1 MLTRNILVECDP
13 FFQKKKR
20 HNGTNLLTIRVE
32 LPVALRLIVHTT
44 GLEELTLGAAFP
56 SCFFG
61 FDECGHNKF

>member
-13 FFQKKKR
+13 FFQKKKAYW
-20 HNGTNLLTIRVE
+20 NKFTNNSVD
-32 LPVALRLIVHTT
+32 LPVALRLIVHTS
-44 GLEELTLGAAFP
+44 GLEELTLGAVFP